1 MTLNGF
7 IATPKKQV
15 SLKSALKRMRQIWD
29 KGPVNRFD
37 AKLSR
42 ILDVSLERAAEVR
55 QLWESLGFLCYDRRG
70 LLTWRNMR
78 GF

>member
-7 IATPKKQV
+7 IEIPKKQV

-42 ILDVSLERAAEVR
+42 ILDVSLEQAEQIRESWV
-55 QLWESLGFLCYDRRG
+55 SLGFLGYTKNG
-70 LLTWRNMR
+70 LLKWRSG